1 MLSLTRRVRSLR
13 RYRQVVTV
21 LARHGFGS
29 ALEYLQ
35 VDRRL
40 SLPPGSLQ
48 NGSESQLSPAEHLR
62 TALEELGPTY
72 VKLGQI
78 LSTRPDLLPPA
89 LSSELRKLQ
98 SEVPPNDWSEMK
110 GVIESGLDRPIEDVF
125 SFVEPQPI
133 GAASLSQVHA
143 AVLLDGTEVVIKV
156 QRPNVEQ
163 TIEADLEILHDL
175 AALAQRT
182 PLGEIYHP
190 LEVLDDFATT
200 LRNELDYRREGRN
213 ADKFRANFANDRHL
227 YVPAIYWDY
236 TTQRVI
242 VMERLHGIKIDDLK
256 ALDEAGID
264 RQEVAHNAA
273 RIAIKQVMEDGFFH
287 ADPHPGNY
295 FVLEGGR
302 IAVVDFGMVGSLSEE
317 DRLNLVR
324 LYVAT
329 IRQDARGVVDL
340 LLRMGAISLHTDR
353 AALERALERMIAK
366 YRGLT
371 LEETSFSEFW
381 HDLTA
386 IVYAHHVRLPAD
398 LWLMGKTLAMLEG
411 VGRQLDPRF
420 DLFKASEP
428 FVSKLAVH
436 AWLPRLSPQE
446 MLANVDTWNYLLR
459 EVPHLGISLLRQLER
474 GRLPLEVKVGGNKES
489 LDRLDKLITR
499 LSLSILVAAFI
510 ISLPLLMPAAQQNP
524 SLSTLVLLGF
534 IASLLLGLWL
544 LFSMVRGGR

>member
-1 MLSLTRRVRSLR
+1 MLSLARRVRSLR
-13 RYRQVVTV
+13 RYRQVATV

-48 NGSESQLSPAEHLR
+48 NGSESQLSASEHLR

-89 LSSELRKLQ
+89 LGQELRKLQ
-98 SEVPPNDWSEMK
+98 SEVPPNDWEEVK
-110 GVIESGLDRPIEDVF
+110 GVVQEELGRPLEEIFISVD
-125 SFVEPQPI
+125 PQPI

-143 AVLLDGTEVVIKV
+143 AILLDGAEVVIKV
-156 QRPNVEQ
+156 QRPHVQE

-175 AALAQRT
+175 ASLAQRT

-190 LEVLDDFATT
+190 LEVLEDFAAT

-213 ADKFRANFANDRHL
+213 ADKFRANFENDRHL
-227 YVPAIYWDY
+227 YIPAIYWDY
-236 TTQRVI
+236 TTSRVI
-242 VMERLHGIKIDDLK
+242 VMERLYGIKIDNIN
-256 ALDEAGID
+256 ALEEAGYD
-264 RQEVAHNAA
+264 RQEIALNAA
-273 RIAIKQVMEDGFFH
+273 KIAIKQVMEDGFFH

-295 FVLEGGR
+295 FVQEGGR
-302 IAVVDFGMVGSLSEE
+302 IAVMDFGMVGSLSEE

-329 IRQDARGVVDL
+329 IKQDSRGIVDL
-340 LLRMGAISLHTDR
+340 FLRMGAISLHTDR
-353 AALERALERMIAK
+353 MALERAIERMISK
-366 YRGLT
+366 YRGLA

-386 IVYAHHVRLPAD
+386 IVYSHHVRLSAD
-398 LWLMGKTLAMLEG
+398 MWLMGKTLAMMEG
-411 VGRQLDPRF
+411 VGRQLDPKF

-436 AWLPRLSPQE
+436 VWLPHLSPQE
-446 MLANVDTWNYLLR
+446 MLANIDTWSYLLR

-499 LSLSILVAAFI
+499 LSLSILVAAFT

-524 SLSTLVLLGF
+524 SLSNLVLLGF